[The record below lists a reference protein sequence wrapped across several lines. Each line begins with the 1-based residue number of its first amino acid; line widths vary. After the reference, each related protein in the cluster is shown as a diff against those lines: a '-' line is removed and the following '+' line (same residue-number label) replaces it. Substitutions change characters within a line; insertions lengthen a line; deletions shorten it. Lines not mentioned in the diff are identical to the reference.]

1 MQHRHLLPDEI
12 DQLLDGESG
21 FGVTP
26 LKAHLDSCPDCS
38 QKLADARIVVD
49 ALEDLQHFAPSP
61 RFAAN
66 VMAQVQVV
74 EPWHVAVTAG
84 ARRLVPESRPMRV
97 VMAASASLMGLGL
110 SASAVWLTLRSDVT
124 LYAAGLAAGKAR
136 GALLDGAGR
145 VIGDAFGQGALD
157 AIRSGGTTSLA
168 FGAAVLLTAVGVAT
182 VGLRAAATS
191 ARRARE

>member
-26 LKAHLDSCPDCS
+26 LKVHLDSCPDCS
-38 QKLADARIVVD
+38 QKLADARLVVE

-61 RFAAN
+61 RFAAS

-74 EPWHVAVTAG
+74 EPWHVALTEG

-97 VMAASASLMGLGL
+97 VMVASASLMGLGL
-110 SASAVWLTLRSDVT
+110 SASALWLTMRPDVT
-124 LYAAGLAAGKAR
+124 LYAAGLAAGRAR
-136 GALLDGAGR
+136 GALLDATGNL
-145 VIGDAFGQGALD
+145 INDAFGQSALE
-157 AIRSGGTTSLA
+157 ALRSGGLTSVAL
-168 FGAAVLLTAVGVAT
+168 GGAVLLTAVGVAT